1 MKGSKVAKIV
11 IIVVVLAA
19 VILAYYYYLGHR
31 TRRQEVEEAAV
42 ATVVQSVLMRDLEHN
57 YPPTPKEV
65 VKYYAEITE
74 CFYNETYSDE
84 ELVQLANKIQM
95 LYDAELVANK
105 TQEQYMEDLRNDIV
119 EMKGKQLLIASYEV
133 SASTDVEEFTQD
145 GYSCARL
152 YCTFYLRQP
161 GNGSRVPSL
170 ERFILR
176 KDEDG
181 HWKIF
186 GWELVE
192 D

>member
-1 MKGSKVAKIV
+1 MKGSKVAKTV

-19 VILAYYYYLGHR
+19 IILAYYYYLGHR
-31 TRRQEVEEAAV
+31 TKRQEVEEAVV

-74 CFYNETYSDE
+74 CFYNETYSDA
-84 ELVQLANKIQM
+84 ELVQLANKIQT

-105 TQEQYMEDLRNDIV
+105 TQEQYMEDLRNDIS
-119 EMKGKQLLIASYEV
+119 EMKGKQLTIASYEV

-161 GNGSRVPSL
+161 GNGSRVASL

>member
-1 MKGSKVAKIV
+1 MKGSKIAKMV

-19 VILAYYYYLGHR
+19 VVLAYYYYLGHR
-31 TRRQEVEEAAV
+31 TRRQEVEEAVV

-105 TQEQYMEDLRNDIV
+105 TQEQYMEDLRSDIA
-119 EMKGKQLLIASYEV
+119 EMKGKQLVIASYEV

-161 GNGSRVPSL
+161 GNGGRVPSL

-181 HWKIF
+181 HWKIL

>member
-1 MKGSKVAKIV
+1 MKSSKVAKTV

-19 VILAYYYYLGHR
+19 VILACYYYLGHR
-31 TRRQEVEEAAV
+31 TKRQEVEEAAV

-105 TQEQYMEDLRNDIV
+105 TQEQYLEDLRNDIA
-119 EMKGKQLLIASYEV
+119 EMKGKQLVIASYEV